1 MRLILELI
9 VRDILQQLLAGI
21 GVSRC
26 TAYDGPFG
34 GFGVISGKR
43 TGLNPVGERTH
54 RVDVAIGSTIAFTS
68 LRHLLHLQAVHLP
81 KLEVQPSASGFV

>member
-43 TGLNPVGERTH
+43 TSLNPVGERTH
-54 RVDVAIGSTIAFTS
+54 FLNSIDSISENHGVGAGTQA
-68 LRHLLHLQAVHLP
+68 LR
-81 KLEVQPSASGFV
+81 G